1 MKRVA
6 MLLVLMLVLPVQA
19 EIFKCTVNGNTTFSD
34 QPCAEDAEAISLKL
48 RQPDTEAVNAQQAV
62 TQDFQEASRINRIH
76 TLKRKNEVLTA
87 RIDQLQQERQAELDA
102 LRKRTYL
109 MDDGRMAT
117 REHGLFEEMDNVDA
131 EYQERIRQL
140 EQEIQQNQQQILQL
154 N

>member
-1 MKRVA
+1 
-6 MLLVLMLVLPVQA
+6 
-19 EIFKCTVNGNTTFSD
+19 
-34 QPCAEDAEAISLKL
+34 
-48 RQPDTEAVNAQQAV
+48 
-62 TQDFQEASRINRIH
+62 
-76 TLKRKNEVLTA
+76 
-87 RIDQLQQERQAELDA
+87 
-102 LRKRTYL
+102 